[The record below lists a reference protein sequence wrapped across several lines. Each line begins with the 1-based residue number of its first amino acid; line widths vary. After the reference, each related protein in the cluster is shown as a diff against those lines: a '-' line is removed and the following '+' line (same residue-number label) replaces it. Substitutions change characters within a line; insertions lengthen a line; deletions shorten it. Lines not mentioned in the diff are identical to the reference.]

1 MTRVVTTLS
10 GARYRLTAKLG
21 SGGQGAVFG
30 ADDGRHAVKLLRQR
44 SLVAREAL
52 RDRLAMVARLP
63 IDDLGLARPLD
74 RLREPDL
81 GYVMEL
87 FTGMVPIEVLL
98 RPPRET
104 RSLAQWYLGGGGLRR
119 RLRVL
124 GRVADLF
131 ARLHGRGLVYTDPSP
146 QNIFV
151 SEACTEHEVRLID
164 TDNLRPASVNGDA
177 YFTPGYGAPE
187 LNVGR
192 GPATSLS
199 DAHAFAVIAFQTLA
213 LVHPLQG
220 DLVEEGEPEL
230 QELAFNGELPW
241 IDHPEDERNRS
252 RHGIARDAVLS
263 RHLGDAFAAAFGPG
277 LKDPTRRPG
286 LTRWAEDLHRA
297 ADNTL
302 GCPACSGTFFRTS
315 AKCPWCEAPRP
326 GYLSLDCE
334 LWDPER
340 LVASVGKEGWAVK
353 PGTIAQTGT
362 SGRGK
367 ARPIDSAVI
376 GTGEQLE
383 LTDRFTVGESS
394 DRPQFRLRH
403 RGTDLFIE
411 ALVPG
416 PWRLVSADG
425 RGDRDL
431 GQGPA
436 AVPLGAGLSHWFL
449 RTGESN
455 RLHRIIRFRQVEG
468 A

>member
-1 MTRVVTTLS
+1 
-10 GARYRLTAKLG
+10 
-21 SGGQGAVFG
+21 
-30 ADDGRHAVKLLRQR
+30 
-44 SLVAREAL
+44 
-52 RDRLAMVARLP
+52 
-63 IDDLGLARPLD
+63 
-74 RLREPDL
+74 
-81 GYVMEL
+81 
-87 FTGMVPIEVLL
+87 MVPIEALL
-98 RPPRET
+98 RPLRDEPSPAR
-104 RSLAQWYLGGGGLRR
+104 WYLDGGGLRR
-119 RLRVL
+119 RLRLL

-131 ARLHGRGLVYTDPSP
+131 ARIHGRGLVYTDPSP
-146 QNIFV
+146 QNLFV
-151 SEACTEHEVRLID
+151 SQASTEHEVRLID
-164 TDNLRPASVNGDA
+164 TDNLRPASVTGDA

-187 LNVGR
+187 LNAGR

-220 DLVEEGEPEL
+220 DLVEDGEPEL
-230 QELAFNGELPW
+230 QERAFNGELPW
-241 IDHPEDERNRS
+241 IDHPEDESNRS

-263 RHLGDAFAAAFGPG
+263 RHLSDAFAVAFGPG
-277 LKDPTRRPG
+277 LKDPARRPG
-286 LTRWAEDLHRA
+286 LTRWAEYLHRA

-340 LVASVGKEGWAVK
+340 LVASAGKEGWTVK
-353 PGTIAQTGT
+353 PGTIAQSGT

-367 ARPIDSAVI
+367 ARPIDSAAI

-383 LTDRFTVGESS
+383 LTDRFTAGETGG
-394 DRPQFRLRH
+394 RPQLRLRH
-403 RGTDLFIE
+403 RGKDLLIE
-411 ALVPG
+411 ALMPG
-416 PWRLVSADG
+416 PWRLVSLDG
-425 RGDRDL
+425 RGDRSL
-431 GQGPA
+431 VQGPA
-436 AVPLGAGLSHWFL
+436 AIPLDRGPIQWFL